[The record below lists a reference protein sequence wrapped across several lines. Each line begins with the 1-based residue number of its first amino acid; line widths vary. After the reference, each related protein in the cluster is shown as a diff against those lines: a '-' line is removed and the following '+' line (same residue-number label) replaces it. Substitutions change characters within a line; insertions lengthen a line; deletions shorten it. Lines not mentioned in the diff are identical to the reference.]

1 MADYAIAGG
10 TLLFFVFA
18 LFPWWSYGDDLFGYS
33 LSGFDDGTVSTA
45 FLLFLLAT
53 VWTLLPAFLDL
64 RLGFPR
70 GWVTVGLAGLGFVMT
85 LFAWIESMGVSFQVW
100 PLLGMLAAAAILVFA
115 ILSLLPQ
122 LRNRPA
128 VPAGLTGA
136 AQWANQPAPD
146 FGQPGQQ
153 AQHPV
158 QTQHYGQPGTPPPPP
173 PPPTGGVG
181 HSQHPGPSA
190 GGPAAPGSHGA
201 GGSTA
206 SGEGTT
212 APERPT
218 GG

>member
-1 MADYAIAGG
+1 
-10 TLLFFVFA
+10 
-18 LFPWWSYGDDLFGYS
+18 
-33 LSGFDDGTVSTA
+33 VSTA

-64 RLGFPR
+64 RFGFPR

-100 PLLGMLAAAAILVFA
+100 PLLGMLTAGAILLFA

-146 FGQPGQQ
+146 FGRPGQQ
-153 AQHPV
+153 AQHTG
-158 QTQHYGQPGTPPPPP
+158 QAGYGEPGSPPPPP
-173 PPPTGGVG
+173 PPSG
-181 HSQHPGPSA
+181 HGPGQHHGAPPAPGS
-190 GGPAAPGSHGA
+190 PAAPGGPAPGGA
-201 GGSTA
+201 TA
-206 SGEGTT
+206 SGEGAT
-212 APERPT
+212 APERPA
-218 GG
+218 GS